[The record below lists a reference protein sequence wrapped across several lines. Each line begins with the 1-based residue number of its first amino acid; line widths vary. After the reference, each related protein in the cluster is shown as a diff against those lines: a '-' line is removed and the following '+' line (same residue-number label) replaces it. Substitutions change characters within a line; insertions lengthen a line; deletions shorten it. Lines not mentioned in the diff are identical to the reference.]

1 MPRKTVLVAGA
12 SGLVGYA
19 AMKHFAS
26 EPDCDVIAVSRRHP
40 GETFGARFVAADL
53 TDRAQCAA
61 VFSALPTVSHI
72 IYAAL
77 YEKPG
82 LVAGW
87 RDADQIATNDRM
99 LRNLLDPLAAAA
111 KNLTHVSLL
120 QGTKAYGV
128 HVRPMKVP
136 AREGRSEMREQ
147 PNFYWNQEDY
157 LRDKQQ
163 GQSWSFSIFR
173 PVLII
178 GYSQGSAMNL
188 IPAIGAYAA
197 LLKAAGEPLHYPGG
211 PPRVAQAIDADM
223 LARAMAWAGTV
234 EAAHNETFNVAN
246 GDVYVWQNIW
256 PAIADALGMQP
267 GANKPMSLEAEILP
281 REAEWAKIRTK
292 YKLTAPDLKAFVG
305 LSFQYADYQWGYG
318 RTEAPPPAFSSTI
331 KLMQAGFH
339 EVIDTEAMFVK
350 WLRDFQ
356 QQRLL
361 PPAQ

>member
-1 MPRKTVLVAGA
+1 MPKKTVLIAGA

-26 EPDCDVIAVSRRHP
+26 ERDCEVIAVSRRHP
-40 GETFGARFVAADL
+40 GESYGARFVATDL
-53 TDRAQCAA
+53 TDRAQCAVIFGAMPA
-61 VFSALPTVSHI
+61 VTHV

-87 RDADQIATNDRM
+87 RDPDQIATNDRM
-99 LRNLLDPLAAAA
+99 LRNLLDPLVPAA

-128 HVRPMKVP
+128 HIRPMQVP

-157 LRDKQQ
+157 LRDKQN
-163 GQSWSFSIFR
+163 GQPWSFSIFR
-173 PVLII
+173 PVLIV

-197 LLKAAGEPLHYPGG
+197 LLKAAGEPLYFPGG
-211 PPRVAQAIDADM
+211 PPRAAQAIDADM
-223 LARAMAWAGTV
+223 LARAMAWAGTAD
-234 EAAHNETFNVAN
+234 AANNETFNVAN

-256 PAIADALGMQP
+256 PAIADALGMKP
-267 GANKPMSLEAEILP
+267 GDNRPMSLEAEILP
-281 REAEWAKIRTK
+281 REAEWAKIRAQHN
-292 YKLTAPDLKAFVG
+292 LVAPDLKSFVG
-305 LSFQYADYQWGYG
+305 LSFQYADYQWGFG
-318 RTEAPPPAFSSTI
+318 RTAAAPPAFSSTI

-339 EVIDTEAMFVK
+339 EVMDTEAMFVK

-356 QQRLL
+356 QRRLL
-361 PPAQ
+361 PPVR